1 MVMLLWNPLR
11 RFWRAAFE
19 APGLVAGARGA
30 AGQGG
35 LATAS
40 LHRGAAAVLQ
50 PAVQVAPVIFRSPAL
65 RPVRHQPSALRQAV
79 QPVQPLTP
87 FRVASAASA
96 ACASAARGSRHKA
109 RPFWMTL
116 DPRDRR
122 RAAIGGS
129 FAEVCAALE
138 RLAAAEEGL
147 RH

>member
-11 RFWRAAFE
+11 RFWHAAFE
-19 APGLVAGARGA
+19 APGQTAGARGA
-30 AGQGG
+30 AGRDG
-35 LATAS
+35 LANAP
-40 LHRGAAAVLQ
+40 LHRGTAVLLR
-50 PAVQVAPVIFRSPAL
+50 PAVQVAPVIFRTPAL
-65 RPVRHQPSALRQAV
+65 RPARHQPSALRQ
-79 QPVQPLTP
+79 PVHPVTP
-87 FRVASAASA
+87 FRVASVASA
-96 ACASAARGSRHKA
+96 ACAAPACGPRRKA

-122 RAAIGGS
+122 RAALGGS

>member
-1 MVMLLWNPLR
+1 MVMHLWSPLR
-11 RFWRAAFE
+11 RLWRAAFE
-19 APGLVAGARGA
+19 SSALVAPGHGMTAHGATWSTGLRA
-30 AGQGG
+30 AS
-35 LATAS
+35 AAS
-40 LHRGAAAVLQ
+40 L
-50 PAVQVAPVIFRSPAL
+50 PAPRYPLHVAPVILRSPAS
-65 RPVRHQPSALRQAV
+65 RPVRSQPSALR

-87 FRVASAASA
+87 FRVAAAGSAGP
-96 ACASAARGSRHKA
+96 ARGPRRQA